1 MTLIK
6 ALEGLTDPRRR
17 QGQRNNLHQ
26 MLSMMVLSNLCGHF
40 GGRPI
45 ANFVEIHENTFTEVL
60 GLGHG
65 VPSHVTFSDLLNRI
79 DEQQLIQSFNS
90 WTANYVALEQGEL
103 VSGDGKV
110 LGSTVSDP
118 HGRGQDFQ
126 AIVSLF
132 CQKSGLVY
140 SLEKYRNAS
149 KESEID
155 IVRFLVSRLKDMG
168 VTLFLDALHTQKKQ

>member
-1 MTLIK
+1 MTLYE
-6 ALEGLTDPRRR
+6 ALEDLKDPRRS
-17 QGQRNNLHQ
+17 QGQRNNLEQ

-45 ANFVEIHENTFTEVL
+45 ATFAQIHESTFTQVL
-60 GLGHG
+60 GLRHG

-79 DEQQLIQSFNS
+79 DEQELIQRFNS
-90 WTANYVALEQGEL
+90 WTTEYVALEQGEM

-110 LGSTVSDP
+110 LGSTVSNP
-118 HGRGQDFQ
+118 HGRDQDFQ

-149 KESEID
+149 KDSEID
-155 IVRFLVSRLKDMG
+155 IVRFLISRLKDMK
-168 VTLFLDALHTQKKQ
+168 VTLFLDALHTQKKR